1 MERAER
7 VGRVASA
14 TYQRGGQV
22 ALVVLTASHSA
33 DAPLADFK
41 ALVQQA
47 SGKARKGKAWVQA
60 TERHRIL
67 GVVVGQE
74 ITLSRRHGPHYH
86 QHLSIPVDGPTEA
99 ERAAAGGD
107 EEALAELVRARAQ
120 AAGMAVA
127 ERYKA
132 AIRAAGGKVSDEH
145 GVRVRVADDEDDA
158 SGYTSK
164 GSLAWE
170 VAGGPTKDETKDS
183 GSLTPWD
190 VAELAYAGD
199 GWARARWAEYVEV
212 MPGTRSCV
220 VSAALARALDLDPAD
235 DRQEGEQVLHEPEEI
250 VGRVEAQTWR
260 RWLRHG
266 LGSTFLARV
275 EYGGQAGFAAAV
287 TRTDEQANEMEAI
300 RAARQAD
307 KEVRKARRDHDEALA
322 EAVDRVHAA
331 PGAGTRAR
339 VRRVVAAM
347 SAERPDRPP
356 PDEAAIIAGL
366 VGSHVVDLGL
376 AA

>member
-1 MERAER
+1 
-7 VGRVASA
+7 
-14 TYQRGGQV
+14 
-22 ALVVLTASHSA
+22 
-33 DAPLADFK
+33 
-41 ALVQQA
+41 
-47 SGKARKGKAWVQA
+47 
-60 TERHRIL
+60 
-67 GVVVGQE
+67 
-74 ITLSRRHGPHYH
+74 
-86 QHLSIPVDGPTEA
+86 
-99 ERAAAGGD
+99 
-107 EEALAELVRARAQ
+107 
-120 AAGMAVA
+120 
-127 ERYKA
+127 
-132 AIRAAGGKVSDEH
+132 
-145 GVRVRVADDEDDA
+145 
-158 SGYTSK
+158 
-164 GSLAWE
+164 
-170 VAGGPTKDETKDS
+170 
-183 GSLTPWD
+183 
-190 VAELAYAGD
+190 
-199 GWARARWAEYVEV
+199 